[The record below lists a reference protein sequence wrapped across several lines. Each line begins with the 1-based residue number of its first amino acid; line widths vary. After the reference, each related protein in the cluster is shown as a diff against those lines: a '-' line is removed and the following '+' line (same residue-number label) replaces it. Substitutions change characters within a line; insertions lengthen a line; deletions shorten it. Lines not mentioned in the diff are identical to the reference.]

1 MIQYHI
7 TNTSVPLELTVLS
20 GGTTVTGLSPVVKI
34 RHKDLG
40 QYFDFAS
47 RTFTS
52 VCVSATGVLLSAI
65 DGVYRLAWDTS
76 GLFVTSTF
84 LTFEYHQATAVDM
97 DDVYFTRRPLEP
109 NDLPMG
115 GGNIGNVTIKGQWT
129 ANEKEDLFDKVK
141 EINNNL
147 SDFRRRA
154 MILLKDIVDKKFLKK
169 EDLDFLIQFKEKGD
183 FMWQEFLK
191 IMKMNDDSTT
201 KEVLEKLEQYKSMEE
216 DAKVELLGILNT
228 RLKKETKE
236 EVDEDE

>member
-20 GGTTVTGLSPVVKI
+20 GGTTVTGLSPIVKI

-52 VCVSATGVLLSAI
+52 VCTSATGVLLSAI

-84 LTFEYHQATAVDM
+84 LTFEYHQATAVDT
-97 DDVYFTRRPLEP
+97 DDVYFTRRPLQP
-109 NDLPMG
+109 SDLPMG
-115 GGNIGNVTIKGQWT
+115 GGNVGNVTIKGQWT
-129 ANEKEDLFDKVK
+129 ASE
-141 EINNNL
+141 
-147 SDFRRRA
+147 
-154 MILLKDIVDKKFLKK
+154 K

-191 IMKMNDDSTT
+191 IMKMTDDTTT

-216 DAKVELLGILNT
+216 DAKVELLGILNS